1 MGWEIERRFLDKV
14 NALSWPTLT
23 DGDHLRHGYLTHSKE
38 PSVRVRLGE
47 PGGPKL
53 TSKRGAGVRR
63 TEFECEISTDVAKE
77 LMDASGPRTIEK
89 VRWSLGPWTL
99 DRFLGPLE
107 GLSILEIEL
116 TSEEETLPTFP
127 PELTVIH
134 EVTEDSRW
142 TNGHLASLG
151 QAAQKE
157 IVLAAYSGG
166 LE

>member
-1 MGWEIERRFLDKV
+1 MGWEIERRFLVKV
-14 NALSWPTLT
+14 NALSWPSLT
-23 DGDHLRHGYLTHSKE
+23 DGDHLRQGYLTHSKE

-99 DRFLGPLE
+99 DRFLGSLE

-127 PELTVIH
+127 PGITVIH
-134 EVTEDSRW
+134 EITDDKRMS
-142 TNGHLASLG
+142 NGYLASLH
-151 QAAQKE
+151 QAAQKK